1 MIKKGDTGENN
12 KALRIVKGAACAV
25 ISLIAATALGYLFRY
40 AGFPETNIVLL
51 YILAVLVTAS
61 LVKGY
66 VFGILTSVAATL
78 AFNYFFTSPYHSL
91 DVDDPSYMITF
102 AIMTIASMVTS
113 ALTSRA
119 GNNAATAMAREKET
133 HVLYELTSHLTEAK
147 DVHQVAEITVGAVS
161 SLLNCQA
168 GCVCFNENN
177 EAEQSFVQQAENG
190 RLVKRHLENAKEFGK
205 SIEKL
210 CRPVQPGDE
219 FYDYPV
225 YGDKDIL
232 GVLRIPKEAAE
243 NFTEAQKRFLHSM
256 IECTALAMDR
266 LRSFKKQMKSQQ
278 EIVQERYRGNLLRA
292 ISHDLRTPL
301 SGIMGTSEMIMN
313 MTDKEDARYDMA
325 LGISKDAHWLHAL
338 VENILSLTKL
348 QEGRMILRRQPEA
361 VEEIIEGA
369 LAQMHSRA
377 PEFEIKVVLPDE
389 LLMVPMD
396 GKLIMQVL
404 INLLDNAVK
413 HTGEDGEVKVTVTK
427 DGFSRCAVFKV
438 SDTGEGIA
446 PEDLPNIFKTFYTSQ
461 IKSADARKG
470 IGLGLTICESIV
482 KAHGGHIEARNRT
495 DGPGAEFLFTLP
507 LTADKEASD
516 EPVS

>member
-1 MIKKGDTGENN
+1 MINKGNTGEN
-12 KALRIVKGAACAV
+12 KRILHIVYGIVCAI
-25 ISLIAATALGYLFRY
+25 ISLVAATALGYLFRY

-102 AIMTIASMVTS
+102 AIMTVASMVTS

-119 GNNAATAMAREKET
+119 GNNAAAAMAKEKET
-133 HVLYELTSHLTEAK
+133 HILYELTGHLTEAK
-147 DVHQVAEITVGAVS
+147 DVRQVAEIAVS
-161 SLLNCQA
+161 SVSSFLKCQA
-168 GCVCFNENN
+168 GCLCFNENG

-190 RLVKRHLENAKEFGK
+190 KLVKRHLENAAEFGK
-205 SIEKL
+205 MIEKL
-210 CRPVQPGDE
+210 HQPVQIGEE
-219 FYDYPV
+219 FYDYPI
-225 YGDKDIL
+225 YGDKNLL
-232 GVLRIPKEAAE
+232 GVLRIPKEAAQ

-266 LRSFKKQMKSQQ
+266 IQSFKKQIKSQQ

-301 SGIMGTSEMIMN
+301 SGIMGTSEMIMD
-313 MTDKEDARYDMA
+313 MTDKEDARYEMA

-348 QEGRMILRRQPEA
+348 QEGRMVLRRQPEA

-377 PEFEIKVVLPDE
+377 PEFEIKVKLPDE

-413 HTGEDGEVKVTVTK
+413 HTEDNGEVSVCVTK
-427 DGFSRCAVFKV
+427 DSYRQCAVFKV

-495 DGPGAEFLFTLP
+495 DGPGAEFIFTLP